1 MTPTINGN
9 RRQLEIG
16 TTIHFSQTIDDP
28 TADIPLL
35 QSVGVD
41 SYRDD
46 FTWKNVETTL
56 GVYSPNATAAKMMA
70 AISNKTMHPFIVLA
84 YDNSLYGGG
93 FPVTQEAIDAYCRYV
108 KWVVSS
114 FPHIR
119 YAAIWNEPNLY
130 SPTWGGPVTA
140 AQYITLL
147 GAAYSAIKSVNSSVQ
162 VVGGEIAVKDT
173 TWTQDFINGGGL
185 DYCDVLG
192 IHVYNNNVS
201 PPTAI
206 DWIRARQADCVAKI
220 GKYKPMIVSECGY
233 STYTSGVS
241 EAVQA
246 DFLTQ
251 YMRLAKALP
260 YIQALY
266 WFELRDF
273 GTDQS
278 QRENCWGIRTA
289 ANAEKQAWA
298 SFRDEISLR

>member
-9 RRQLEIG
+9 RRPLEIG

-28 TADIPLL
+28 TADITLL

-93 FPVTQEAIDAYCRYV
+93 FPTTPPAISAYCEYV
-108 KWVVSS
+108 KWVVTAY
-114 FPHIR
+114 PNIR

-130 SPTWGGPVTA
+130 NPTWGGPVTA

-147 GAAYSAIKSVNSSVQ
+147 SAAYSAIKSVNSSVQ
-162 VVGGEIAVKDT
+162 VVGGEIAQKDT
-173 TWTQDFINGGGL
+173 SWTQDFINSGGL

-192 IHVYNNNVS
+192 VHAYNDNNS
-201 PPTAI
+201 PLTAF

-220 GKYKPMIVSECGY
+220 GKVKPMVISECGY
-233 STYTSGVS
+233 STWASGVS
-241 EAVQA
+241 EATQA
-246 DFLTQ
+246 TYLTQ
-251 YMRLAKALP
+251 YIRLAKALP